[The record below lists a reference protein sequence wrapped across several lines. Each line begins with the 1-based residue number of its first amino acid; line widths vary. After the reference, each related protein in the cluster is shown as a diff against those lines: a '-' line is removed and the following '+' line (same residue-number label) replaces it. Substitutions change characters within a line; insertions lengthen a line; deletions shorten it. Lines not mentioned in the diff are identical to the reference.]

1 MIDQTP
7 PPCLICAVRRAVY
20 LVLMADH
27 AGDGPTPDTFDLEH
41 RALDAVAAL
50 HRFAAATSDRSA
62 EVRAR
67 KAAAALATLFAE
79 LTDLA
84 VIHEGE
90 PCDGGHD

>member
-1 MIDQTP
+1 MIAPDP
-7 PPCLICAVRRAVY
+7 NPCLICAVRKAVY

-50 HRFAAATSDRSA
+50 HRFGAATSDRSA

-67 KAAAALATLFAE
+67 RAAAALATLFAE
-79 LTDLA
+79 LSDMA
-84 VIHEGE
+84 VIHEDE
-90 PCDGGHD
+90 PCDGRHD